1 MKYLTILLFILFFS
15 TSGYG
20 QTENLTKMDST
31 KTERF
36 NRGWKKLKEIDGQ
49 AGINVIKSLE
59 DISPDL
65 GKYTIEYPFG
75 DVYSRK
81 ILDNRTKEIAVV
93 AALTAMGNAKP
104 QLKVHI
110 NAALN
115 IGVTEEEIAE
125 VMILMSV
132 YAGFPSAL
140 NGTLALK
147 EVVKEREE
155 EK

>member
-1 MKYLTILLFILFFS
+1 MKDLVVIILVLFSVQGFS
-15 TSGYG
+15 QNSK
-20 QTENLTKMDST
+20 TENMDST

-36 NRGWKKLKEIDGQ
+36 IRGWEKLKEIDGE
-49 AGINVIKSLE
+49 AGENVIESLK

-65 GKYTIEYPFG
+65 GKFTIEYPFG
-75 DVYSRK
+75 DIYSRE
-81 ILDNRTKEIAVV
+81 ILDNKTKEIAVV

-115 IGVTEEEIAE
+115 VGVTPEEISE
-125 VMILMSV
+125 IMLLMSV

-140 NGTLALK
+140 NGTFTLK
-147 EVVKEREE
+147 EVLSERADKE
-155 EK
+155 

>member
-1 MKYLTILLFILFFS
+1 MKYLSIPIFTLFIVVC
-15 TSGYG
+15 GYG
-20 QTENLTKMDST
+20 QTENQTKMDST
-31 KTERF
+31 KSERF
-36 NRGWKKLKEIDGQ
+36 ERGWEKLKEIDGQ
-49 AGINVIKSLE
+49 AGVNVIESLK
-59 DISPDL
+59 DVSPDL

-75 DVYSRK
+75 DVYSRE

-93 AALTAMGNAKP
+93 ASLTALGNAQP

-115 IGVTEEEIAE
+115 VGVTEEELSEI
-125 VMILMSV
+125 MILMSV

-147 EVVKEREE
+147 EVLEERTKE
-155 EK
+155 K

>member
-1 MKYLTILLFILFFS
+1 MAV
-15 TSGYG
+15 SGYG
-20 QTENLTKMDST
+20 QSENQTKMGST

-36 NRGWKKLKEIDGQ
+36 KRGWEKLKEIDGQ
-49 AGINVIKSLE
+49 AGVNVIESLK

-65 GKYTIEYPFG
+65 AKYTIEYPFG
-75 DVYSRK
+75 DVYSRE

-93 AALTAMGNAKP
+93 AAMTAMGNARP

-115 IGVTEEEIAE
+115 VGVSEEELSEI
-125 VMILMSV
+125 MILMSV

-140 NGTLALK
+140 NGTSALK
-147 EVVKEREE
+147 EVIKERKEE
-155 EK
+155 E

>member
-1 MKYLTILLFILFFS
+1 MKLLSILVFTLFMAV
-15 TSGYG
+15 SGYG
-20 QTENLTKMDST
+20 QSENQTKMGST

-36 NRGWKKLKEIDGQ
+36 KRGWEKLKEIDGQ
-49 AGINVIKSLE
+49 AGVNVIESLK

-65 GKYTIEYPFG
+65 AKYTIEYPFG
-75 DVYSRK
+75 DVYSRE

-93 AALTAMGNAKP
+93 AAMTAMGNARP

-115 IGVTEEEIAE
+115 VGVSEEELSEI
-125 VMILMSV
+125 MILMSV

-140 NGTLALK
+140 NGTSALK
-147 EVVKEREE
+147 EVIKERKEE
-155 EK
+155 E

>member
-1 MKYLTILLFILFFS
+1 
-15 TSGYG
+15 
-20 QTENLTKMDST
+20 MDST

-36 NRGWKKLKEIDGQ
+36 NRGWEKLKEIDGQ

-59 DISPDL
+59 DVSPDL

-75 DVYSRK
+75 DVYSRE

-115 IGVTEEEIAE
+115 VGVTEEEISE

-147 EVVKEREE
+147 EVIKERKE